1 MKIFGHFTAPDG
13 TAFHGE
19 FLPHDSTVRVLKHA
33 PWLGDGVAPA
43 GGPAHTLADLTVGVP
58 VAPRSLL
65 AVGRN
70 YAEHARELGNEPPAF
85 PLTWLKGVGSL
96 LAPNGIVPLPFP
108 EHRVDY
114 EAELG
119 FVLGREAR
127 DVSEKD
133 AGDYVFG
140 YFTALDM
147 SDRDIQKA
155 EGQFYRAKSFDGFTP
170 VGPYVYVPEN
180 GDDDFDPAN
189 LSVQLK
195 QNGEL
200 KQDGNT
206 RDMIFS
212 PAKILEFA
220 SRGTTLRPGDVVLTG
235 TPAGVGAVRDGDTLE
250 ARIGPFAPLTVRVQN
265 GKQP

>member
-1 MKIFGHFTAPDG
+1 MKIFGHFAAPNG
-13 TAFHGE
+13 AAFHGE
-19 FLPHDSTVRVLKHA
+19 FLAHDSSIRALKHA
-33 PWLGDGVAPA
+33 PWHGVEYAD
-43 GGPAHTLADLTVGVP
+43 GPAHTLAGLTVGVP

-70 YAEHARELGNEPPAF
+70 YAEHATELGHELPKS
-85 PLTWLKGVGSL
+85 PLTWLKSVGSL
-96 LAPNGIVPLPFP
+96 LAHNGVIPLPYP

-127 DVSEKD
+127 NVRAAD
-133 AGDYVFG
+133 AADYIFG

-147 SDRDIQKA
+147 SDRDLQKS

-170 VGPYVYVPEN
+170 AGPYVYVPEN
-180 GDDDFDPAN
+180 GDFDPAN

-200 KQDGNT
+200 RQDGNT
-206 RDMIFS
+206 RDMVFP
-212 PAKILEFA
+212 PAAILEFA
-220 SRGTTLRPGDVVLTG
+220 SRGTTLLPGDVVITG
-235 TPAGVGAVRDGDTLE
+235 TPAGVGAVRDGDVIE
-250 ARIGPFAPLTVRVQN
+250 ARIGPFAPLVVRVHN
-265 GKQP
+265 EKQP